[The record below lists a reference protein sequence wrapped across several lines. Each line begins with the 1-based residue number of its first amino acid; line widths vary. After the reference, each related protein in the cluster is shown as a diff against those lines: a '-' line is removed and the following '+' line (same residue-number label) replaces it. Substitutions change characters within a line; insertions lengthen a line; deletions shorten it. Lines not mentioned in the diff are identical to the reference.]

1 MKLINILLS
10 GCIAFFLSSCIAI
23 NSKNNPSNKY
33 NYENLT
39 QIFVES
45 LREDKIDTILYFSN
59 KCCGCGKSAENT
71 NYILWKKN
79 NYTKVIKITSYF
91 GKQTIVQFR
100 DIFLFDNIDSVKNEK
115 LNKPT
120 FELSHYRYYKL
131 IYFSKHG
138 FESNVPEHYLEFNND
153 KYVTNLIYRIE
164 RILYKLQM

>member
-1 MKLINILLS
+1 MKLINILLI
-10 GCIAFFLSSCIAI
+10 GCMTFFLSSCFVIK
-23 NSKNNPSNKY
+23 SKNNQSNNY

-39 QIFVES
+39 QIFIES
-45 LREDKIDTILYFSN
+45 LQKDNIDTILYFSN
-59 KCCGCGKSAENT
+59 KCCGCVKNIKNT

-79 NYTKVIKITSYF
+79 NYTKLIKITSYS
-91 GKQTIVQFR
+91 GKQKIEQFQ
-100 DIFLFDNIDSVKNEK
+100 DKFLFDNIDSVKNEK
-115 LNKPT
+115 LNTPT

-138 FESNVPEHYLEFNND
+138 FESDVPEHYLEFNND